1 MKQAETPGMEIDQQ
15 TFFKVMHSMHMQLA
29 EKKLLRA
36 VILLSFCGEL
46 KKYEEIDQIIQQ
58 ELRDYNPDSSNLE
71 LFKVDAVKIKR
82 LTLKTFPDIES
93 DWNNKVGTDF
103 EAYVRDSYMITLL
116 LKVVIQSD

>member
-1 MKQAETPGMEIDQQ
+1 M
-15 TFFKVMHSMHMQLA
+15 
-29 EKKLLRA
+29 
-36 VILLSFCGEL
+36 
-46 KKYEEIDQIIQQ
+46 
-58 ELRDYNPDSSNLE
+58 RDYNPDSSNLE

-93 DWNNKVGTDF
+93 DWNNKVGTDI

>member
-1 MKQAETPGMEIDQQ
+1 M
-15 TFFKVMHSMHMQLA
+15 
-29 EKKLLRA
+29 
-36 VILLSFCGEL
+36 

-93 DWNNKVGTDF
+93 DWNNKVGTDI
-103 EAYVRDSYMITLL
+103 EAYVRDFIFKTLL
-116 LKVVIQSD
+116 FIVVIQLD